1 MDVMK
6 PSIGYRLTA
15 ITANYYGVR
24 TTYALHTGHTNG
36 QRKRGEI

>member
-6 PSIGYRLTA
+6 PSIGYRLTV
-15 ITANYYGVR
+15 TANYYGAR
-24 TTYALHTGHTNG
+24 NMYALHTGYTNG